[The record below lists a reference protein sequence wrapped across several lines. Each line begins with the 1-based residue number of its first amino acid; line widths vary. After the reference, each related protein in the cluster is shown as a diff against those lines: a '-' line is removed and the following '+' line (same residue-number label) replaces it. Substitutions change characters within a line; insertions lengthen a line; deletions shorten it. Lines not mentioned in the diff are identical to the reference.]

1 MKNLNSL
8 LSPIMMNL
16 LHIRNGK
23 KAYAIYALALFVFCS
38 VGLVMKNFNDKI
50 AMMSDS
56 VISYQQMIDKQ
67 SEQMKSITRERE
79 RFKRELAEEK
89 EEKEMT
95 VNELKNSIHSVE
107 ERERQELRKK
117 EKEMSEL
124 RDRLQTVELEKN
136 KVEGKYKTLSKA
148 NGDAVADIEY
158 FKSENKKL
166 RSQLHEASTSKT
178 SEQLQLRDS
187 LAKLT
192 VERDKFKEQYSA
204 LFRQLQQSMDSVQLL
219 QTEKDR
225 LQEQIREIQR
235 LSGGSR
241 SSSAVPEVHQVQPES
256 LIARG
261 GAVGGRSPKTSSARA
276 LPQVME
282 EPAQGGEAVVSSSTS
297 SSVIVQ
303 AAEPALAQAPPPI
316 HGLPQV
322 KQLPQPQKMQRQQL
336 QQGFREVQP
345 IQPQLVRR
353 RYEGIEEDALQA
365 PRANQVFQHQPAA
378 WYPGGQIGPGY
389 GRQVVPQVGK
399 YGGGQAAHVGRYG
412 VQPNLGVHHQ
422 QYAQQPQVWN
432 HQQQFGLQQGEEE
445 EEEEEEEEDEGGD
458 GAIPFYSNHRAL

>member
-1 MKNLNSL
+1 MLWHGLAWLTFLQICEGMKNLNSFF
-8 LSPIMMNL
+8 SPIMMNL

-187 LAKLT
+187 LAK
-192 VERDKFKEQYSA
+192 VVGERDKYKEQYSA

-225 LQEQIREIQR
+225 LQ
-235 LSGGSR
+235 
-241 SSSAVPEVHQVQPES
+241 
-256 LIARG
+256 
-261 GAVGGRSPKTSSARA
+261 
-276 LPQVME
+276 
-282 EPAQGGEAVVSSSTS
+282 
-297 SSVIVQ
+297 
-303 AAEPALAQAPPPI
+303 
-316 HGLPQV
+316 
-322 KQLPQPQKMQRQQL
+322 
-336 QQGFREVQP
+336 
-345 IQPQLVRR
+345 
-353 RYEGIEEDALQA
+353 
-365 PRANQVFQHQPAA
+365 AN
-378 WYPGGQIGPGY
+378 
-389 GRQVVPQVGK
+389 
-399 YGGGQAAHVGRYG
+399 
-412 VQPNLGVHHQ
+412 
-422 QYAQQPQVWN
+422 
-432 HQQQFGLQQGEEE
+432 
-445 EEEEEEEEDEGGD
+445 
-458 GAIPFYSNHRAL
+458 

>member
-1 MKNLNSL
+1 
-8 LSPIMMNL
+8 MMNL

-56 VISYQQMIDKQ
+56 VTSYQQMIDKQ

-89 EEKEMT
+89 EEREMT

-107 ERERQELRKK
+107 ERERQEMRKK
-117 EKEMSEL
+117 DKEISDL

-166 RSQLHEASTSKT
+166 RSQLHEASTNKT

-187 LAKLT
+187 LAK
-192 VERDKFKEQYSA
+192 VAGERDKYKEQYSA

-235 LSGGSR
+235 LSGGAR

-256 LIARG
+256 LAGG
-261 GAVGGRSPKTSSARA
+261 GAVGGRSPQTSSARA

-282 EPAQGGEAVVSSSTS
+282 EPAQGGEAIVSSSTS

-303 AAEPALAQAPPPI
+303 AAEPALAQAPPPL

-322 KQLPQPQKMQRQQL
+322 KQLPPQPQKMQRQKQ

-365 PRANQVFQHQPAA
+365 PRANQVFHQPAA
-378 WYPGGQIGPGY
+378 GWYPGHGQIAPGAGY
-389 GRQVVPQVGK
+389 GRQVVPQVAK
-399 YGGGQAAHVGRYG
+399 YGAQQPAQMGRYG
-412 VQPNLGVHHQ
+412 VQPKYEQAVLQHQ
-422 QYAQQPQVWN
+422 QYG
-432 HQQQFGLQQGEEE
+432 HQQ
-445 EEEEEEEEDEGGD
+445 
-458 GAIPFYSNHRAL
+458 Y

>member
-107 ERERQELRKK
+107 QREMQEKRKK
-117 EKEMSEL
+117 EKEISEL

-187 LAKLT
+187 LAK
-192 VERDKFKEQYSA
+192 VAAERDKYKEQYSA

-225 LQEQIREIQR
+225 LQVFSFCWVEPSFIFDRVAGTDPRDPEI
-235 LSGGSR
+235 
-241 SSSAVPEVHQVQPES
+241 E
-256 LIARG
+256 RG
-261 GAVGGRSPKTSSARA
+261 RK
-276 LPQVME
+276 
-282 EPAQGGEAVVSSSTS
+282 
-297 SSVIVQ
+297 I
-303 AAEPALAQAPPPI
+303 
-316 HGLPQV
+316 
-322 KQLPQPQKMQRQQL
+322 
-336 QQGFREVQP
+336 
-345 IQPQLVRR
+345 
-353 RYEGIEEDALQA
+353 
-365 PRANQVFQHQPAA
+365 
-378 WYPGGQIGPGY
+378 
-389 GRQVVPQVGK
+389 
-399 YGGGQAAHVGRYG
+399 
-412 VQPNLGVHHQ
+412 
-422 QYAQQPQVWN
+422 
-432 HQQQFGLQQGEEE
+432 
-445 EEEEEEEEDEGGD
+445 
-458 GAIPFYSNHRAL
+458 

>member
-107 ERERQELRKK
+107 ERERQEMRKK
-117 EKEMSEL
+117 EKEISDL

-225 LQEQIREIQR
+225 LQASYPPHITSDVCCR
-235 LSGGSR
+235 SR
-241 SSSAVPEVHQVQPES
+241 S
-256 LIARG
+256 
-261 GAVGGRSPKTSSARA
+261 GRSR
-276 LPQVME
+276 
-282 EPAQGGEAVVSSSTS
+282 G
-297 SSVIVQ
+297 
-303 AAEPALAQAPPPI
+303 
-316 HGLPQV
+316 
-322 KQLPQPQKMQRQQL
+322 
-336 QQGFREVQP
+336 
-345 IQPQLVRR
+345 
-353 RYEGIEEDALQA
+353 
-365 PRANQVFQHQPAA
+365 
-378 WYPGGQIGPGY
+378 
-389 GRQVVPQVGK
+389 
-399 YGGGQAAHVGRYG
+399 
-412 VQPNLGVHHQ
+412 
-422 QYAQQPQVWN
+422 
-432 HQQQFGLQQGEEE
+432 
-445 EEEEEEEEDEGGD
+445 
-458 GAIPFYSNHRAL
+458 